1 MSQRYTLK
9 KVHLGGIHFDKTHFV
24 KLPVGK
30 INLEEKK
37 FSHNIF
43 DVDLSTM

>member
-9 KVHLGGIHFDKTHFV
+9 NSTLGGIHFDKTHFV

-30 INLEEKK
+30 FTLEKK
-37 FSHNIF
+37 TF
-43 DVDLSTM
+43 LSTFLMMI

>member
-30 INLEEKK
+30 FTLEKN
-37 FSHNIF
+37 FSNNIF
-43 DVDLSTM
+43 DDDLSTM